1 MPCPPTDEFCLAL
14 SFLHS
19 GPVWVWLPSCDLKCV
34 SDTDPFSLLYST
46 PSQDDTTVLVC
57 SPVPGH
63 SGCFPFGAV
72 TKAAL
77 IVLEQGSFVDLH
89 FQI

>member
-1 MPCPPTDEFCLAL
+1 M
-14 SFLHS
+14 HS
-19 GPVWVWLPSCDLKCV
+19 GPLWVWLPSRDLKCV
-34 SDTDPFSLLYST
+34 SDMGPSSLLYST
-46 PSQDDTTVLVC
+46 LSQDDTTVLVR

-77 IVLEQGSFVDLH
+77 IVLEQGSVVDLT
-89 FQI
+89 FPDLVGKYLALRPG